1 MIKNIKYYFP
11 FNTSK
16 DVYILFFLQVT
27 SQIITSSHALSI
39 IFLNEWDVPEGVQ
52 KAVKRE

>member
-16 DVYILFFLQVT
+16 DVYILFLQVT
-27 SQIITSSHALSI
+27 SQMITSSHAFKYYLYS
-39 IFLNEWDVPEGVQ
+39 V
-52 KAVKRE
+52 

>member
-1 MIKNIKYYFP
+1 MKKNIKYYFP

-16 DVYILFFLQVT
+16 DVYIYIFLQVT

-52 KAVKRE
+52 KAVKRD